1 MNSTTSKAIENLQ
14 AAMTRAMAIRPKVGG
29 FPVLAE
35 TLRQAGVRR
44 NIWHLPSAQSLYL
57 TDHGAVMNL
66 GTPLTT
72 GFTNVPPF
80 DRDALVR
87 ALRRDQ
93 AGETTF
99 PEFLLASWK
108 AGVVRYEVDFAE
120 RHVTY
125 YGCDGES
132 HLEAYA
138 AATVPSALGWTW

>member
-1 MNSTTSKAIENLQ
+1 MNSTNSKAIENLQ
-14 AAMTRAMAIRPKVGG
+14 AAMTHAMGIRPEVGG

-57 TDHGAVMNL
+57 TDQGAVMNL

-99 PEFLLASWK
+99 PEFLLASWQ
-108 AGVVRYEVDFAE
+108 AGVVRYDVDFAE
-120 RHVTY
+120 RQVTY

-132 HLEAYA
+132 YVEAYA
-138 AATVPSALGWTW
+138 AATVAAL

>member
-1 MNSTTSKAIENLQ
+1 MNPTTSKAIDNLQ
-14 AAMTRAMAIRPKVGG
+14 AAMTRAMASRPKVGG
-29 FPVLAE
+29 FPVFAE

-57 TDHGAVMNL
+57 TDQGASVNL

-80 DRDALVR
+80 DQDALVR

-99 PEFLLASWK
+99 PEFLLASWR

-120 RHVTY
+120 RQVTY
-125 YGCDGES
+125 YGGDGES
-132 HLEAYA
+132 YVEAYA
-138 AATVPSALGWTW
+138 AATLSAL

>member
-1 MNSTTSKAIENLQ
+1 
-14 AAMTRAMAIRPKVGG
+14 
-29 FPVLAE
+29 
-35 TLRQAGVRR
+35 
-44 NIWHLPSAQSLYL
+44 
-57 TDHGAVMNL
+57 MNL

-108 AGVVRYEVDFAE
+108 AGVVRYEVDLAE

-132 HLEAYA
+132 YVEAYA
-138 AATVPSALGWTW
+138 AATVAAR